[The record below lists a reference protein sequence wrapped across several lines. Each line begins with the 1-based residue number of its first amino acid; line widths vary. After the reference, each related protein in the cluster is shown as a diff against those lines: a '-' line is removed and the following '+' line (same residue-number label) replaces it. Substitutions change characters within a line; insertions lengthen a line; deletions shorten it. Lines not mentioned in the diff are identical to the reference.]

1 MAIGTTSTL
10 SNATRTQYLADYIR
24 GAMAARVYD
33 QFASPIG
40 MPMAELQKG
49 TSVLVNFLSDLAP
62 ATAAISQTVDVT
74 PVTFRDATASI
85 TPTSRSNA
93 IQDSELLRIQGYTN
107 YGVECFEAIGKNMIE
122 SVDLLAQ
129 AAATQGLNVDRTAAR
144 ASLDAGTASH
154 RLIDTTFAKAQAKF
168 ATMKVPGFV
177 DPGGDL
183 AFPPWFAV
191 MHPYPYHD
199 LRTSGLI
206 DDISVY
212 QNADISLNYVLG
224 KIGPFRLVVTPWA
237 KTFWGAGIDNGTNI
251 ATTLNGDV
259 NALDKTIVVASATS
273 IAVGMA
279 LNIGTEETGGTHY
292 PTNERVWIDDSW
304 TSGTTLP
311 IIGEGVTGGLRFD
324 HATGAAVRNA
334 DSVYAVVLGG
344 PKSLA
349 KVYAENLIG
358 DAGVEMNVGEFGVI
372 VGPKVDGRVN
382 QFVSLG
388 WKYYGG
394 YGRISESH
402 LLRVEVSTSFEA

>member
-224 KIGPFRLVVTPWA
+224 
-237 KTFWGAGIDNGTNI
+237 NI